1 MARTKTQSDADVAA
15 HLLAILTEQGEK
27 GMTFGILSQRCGLAP
42 ATLAQRFGSV
52 DDMVRRAVL
61 SEWDR
66 LSLAVIELEAKAYI
80 SSKGAQALLK
90 NIPLP
95 SPQVMA
101 LSLRKPELC
110 AAAVAWRGQVET
122 ALAARRGGGSRGRD
136 AAAMIFAAW
145 QGRCLWETAGGKGFR
160 LSELLKAMP

>member
-1 MARTKTQSDADVAA
+1 
-15 HLLAILTEQGEK
+15 
-27 GMTFGILSQRCGLAP
+27 
-42 ATLAQRFGSV
+42 
-52 DDMVRRAVL
+52 MVRRAVL